1 MSFLEIYGHTL
12 EVERIPGAGNRATV
26 VMLHEGLG
34 SVSMWRDFPKR
45 LAAHTAHAVVVYSRL
60 GYGKSD
66 PLPDRIDAGTDTGTS
81 ALGPRRNLR
90 QPDFMHREAFE
101 VLPALLA
108 ALDIERP
115 VLFGHSDGGSI
126 ALLYASQH
134 PVTGVIAM
142 APHVRVEDVS
152 IKSIEEARVAWV
164 STDLKQK
171 LGKHH
176 DDVEGA
182 FRGWNDVWLHPDFR
196 VWNIEAELPLIKAPI
211 LAIQGEQDQYGTL
224 YQIEEIQRR
233 NARTRLFKIPDCKH
247 SPHRDQPDVVMGAV
261 QSFLATLP
269 ELKRAD
275 LPAGLRT
282 A

>member
-1 MSFLEIYGHTL
+1 MPFIDIGDHTL
-12 EVERIPGAGNRATV
+12 EYERIPGAGNRAVV

-34 SVSMWRDFPKR
+34 SVSMWRDFPKL
-45 LAAHTAHAVVVYSRL
+45 LAAHTAHTVVVYSRL
-60 GYGKSD
+60 GYGLSD
-66 PLPDRIDAGTDTGTS
+66 RLPDGTD
-81 ALGPRRNLR
+81 ARGPRRNLR

-101 VLPALLA
+101 ALPALLQ
-108 ALDIERP
+108 ALDIDKP

-142 APHVRVEDVS
+142 APHVRVEDIS
-152 IKSIEEARVAWV
+152 ISSIAEAREAYE
-164 STDLKQK
+164 STGLKTK
-171 LGKHH
+171 LAPHH

-196 VWNIEAELPLIKAPI
+196 AWNIEAELPLIKAPV

-233 NARTRLFKIPDCKH
+233 NPRTRLFRIPACGH
-247 SPHRDQPDVVMGAV
+247 SPHRDQPDIVMGAV

-269 ELKRAD
+269 ELKRTET
-275 LPAGLRT
+275 RNQ
-282 A
+282 